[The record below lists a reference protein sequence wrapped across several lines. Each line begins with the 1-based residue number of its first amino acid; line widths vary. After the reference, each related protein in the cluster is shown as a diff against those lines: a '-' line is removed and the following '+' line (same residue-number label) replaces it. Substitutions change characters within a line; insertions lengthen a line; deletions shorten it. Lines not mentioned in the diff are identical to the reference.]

1 MAVKKEK
8 LEISFKGSV
17 KLKKTS
23 FLSVKPLDMSF
34 KSHIELDENEAS
46 KIGTIRK
53 QFQKIMEKNLNNQL
67 AHMNTWL
74 LEKDKY
80 IAENLKAHKVME
92 KSRIPTS
99 STEIAAY
106 AKQAQKLKE
115 FADKLPTLDS
125 ELREIVDNWTK
136 GAVEQQRIIS
146 MDQAIKAAQVKTYN
160 DKVWRVRVGLAVKVV
175 LVVAAIA
182 LSVAAIVLTAGAAT
196 PLVIGLAAAG
206 ATLAGIS
213 SITGVA
219 NEISKNAN
227 VEKKILSNVQS
238 DIKKIADALKPME
251 SGKTTLKK
259 HVTELENLI
268 RVRKQNSVVLQ
279 NEVKKKSV
287 ELTSYISALAKLPES
302 KDKELKKKQVEKL
315 KKSIVTVKMNV
326 DKLASDI
333 KTSEAVLEE
342 LKDLG
347 VSLEKVSGQ
356 SANTVL
362 GNLKERFSSI
372 DGWTDLG
379 NQVGGMTSGIS
390 GVV

>member
-8 LEISFKGSV
+8 LEVSFKGSV

-34 KSHIELDENEAS
+34 KSYIELDENEAS

-67 AHMNTWL
+67 THMNAWL
-74 LEKDKY
+74 VEKDKY
-80 IAENLKAHKVME
+80 IAENLKQHKAME
-92 KSRIPTS
+92 KSGIPTS

-106 AKQAQKLKE
+106 AKRAQKLKE
-115 FADKLPTLDS
+115 FADTLPTLDS

-136 GAVEQQRIIS
+136 GAVEQQRLIS
-146 MDQAIKAAQVKTYN
+146 MDQAIKAAQAKTYN

-227 VEKKILSNVQS
+227 VEKKILSNVQG

-251 SGKTTLKK
+251 SGKTALKK

-268 RVRKQNSVVLQ
+268 RVRKQNSVTLQ
-279 NEVKKKSV
+279 HEVKKKSV

-302 KDKELKKKQVEKL
+302 KDKEKKKKQVEKV
-315 KKSIVTVKMNV
+315 KKSIVTVKLNI
-326 DKLASDI
+326 DKLAADI
-333 KTSEAVLEE
+333 KTSEAVLDE

-347 VSLEKVSGQ
+347 ISLDKVSGQ
-356 SANTVL
+356 SANTVI